1 MPRKKK
7 YKTVAEREAA
17 IKEYRKWYNK
27 EHKER
32 LRKQQDEWRERNP
45 ERVAEYRRRSEIKRK
60 ANGGEKQREYNKRY
74 YETHK
79 EQQREYQ
86 RNWVERNKEHVRE
99 YQRNYQRMYAAA
111 KRKKKGKGKVEVNVK
126 VAASLFSDPVQKA
139 HFMWIVNHNKNNKSK

>member
-1 MPRKKK
+1 M
-7 YKTVAEREAA
+7 TQAERDAEKKAYRR
-17 IKEYRKWYNK
+17 EYYKKNRV
-27 EHKER
+27 R
-32 LRKQQDEWRERNP
+32 LRQLQDDWRKRNP
-45 ERVAEYRRRSEIKRK
+45 EKVAEYRRRSEIKRK

-111 KRKKKGKGKVEVNVK
+111 KRKKKKGKGKAEVNVK